1 MAERRGSGRS
11 TQQTLSPVTAADS
24 DQALMERARTDRAAF
39 GELYERY
46 VDRIYAYI
54 LYRTGSPPDAEDLT
68 QRVFSQALAAV
79 QDHNPAAGSAGGW
92 LFTIAHNLLANYHR
106 TRSRRPS
113 APLEA
118 AADAVDPAIPI
129 LEGIEAREDA
139 RAVRRAMERLTAE
152 RQHLLLLKYVVGLP
166 NAEIGR
172 VLGKSEGA
180 IKSLLRRTLAALR
193 RELDAGHAH
202 V

>member
-1 MAERRGSGRS
+1 VTAPEPD
-11 TQQTLSPVTAADS
+11 QTLI
-24 DQALMERARTDRAAF
+24 ERARSDRRAF
-39 GELYERY
+39 GVLYERY
-46 VDRIYAYI
+46 VDRIYAYV

-79 QDHNPAAGSAGGW
+79 DDFDPRAGSAGGW

-106 TRSRRPS
+106 SRSRRPS

-129 LEGIEAREDA
+129 LEGIEAQEDA
-139 RAVRRAMERLTAE
+139 RAVRRAMEHLSPE

-180 IKSLLRRTLAALR
+180 IKSLLWRTLAALR
-193 RELDAGHAH
+193 RELEAGHASP
-202 V
+202 

>member
-1 MAERRGSGRS
+1 VTS
-11 TQQTLSPVTAADS
+11 TDT
-24 DQALMERARTDRAAF
+24 DQSLILRAQVDRAAF

-46 VDRIYAYI
+46 VDRIYAYL

-79 QDHNPAAGSAGGW
+79 AGHDPTGGSAGGW

-106 TRSRRPS
+106 TRSRRP
-113 APLEA
+113 AARLEA
-118 AADAVDPAIPI
+118 AGDTVDPAMPI
-129 LEGIEAREDA
+129 LEGLEAEEDA
-139 RAVRRAMERLTAE
+139 RAVRRAMERLSPE

-172 VLGKSEGA
+172 SLGKSEGA
-180 IKSLLRRTLAALR
+180 IKSLLRRTLGALR
-193 RELDAGHAH
+193 RELDKEHGES
-202 V
+202 